1 MKTRSKEYGNMNIT
15 GKRIEEIRKFKGYT
29 QVEFIALLQTRGY
42 DINPTSYS
50 KIEGQTR
57 QITDKEIKIIAEA
70 LDTKIADLFN

>member
-1 MKTRSKEYGNMNIT
+1 MKTRIKEYGNMNIT
-15 GKRIEEIRKFKGYT
+15 GKRIEEIRKIKGYT

-57 QITDKEIKIIAEA
+57 QVTDKEIKIIAEA
-70 LDTKIADLFN
+70 LDTKIADFFN